1 MPRKKENK
9 NNGLPEITIKGKKK
23 PTKKNVG
30 RVKTAKKVVKKGK
43 TNLTNLTSLG
53 GKKPVDK
60 LGRDKSKV
68 EERIAK
74 KKALVL
80 EGLKDSFGIVTNAIA
95 KADVSNVTFYTWYRD
110 DKEFA
115 KGVDDIQ
122 GQIEIIVDD
131 RIKQGILNNDGAM
144 IRFYASACMK
154 KYRNKVGIGQGE
166 DLEPFEFI
174 IKTKKIT
181 DNDNGED

>member
-9 NNGLPEITIKGKKK
+9 NNGLPEIIIKGKKK
-23 PTKKNVG
+23 PIKKNVG
-30 RVKTAKKVVKKGK
+30 KVKVVKKVVNK
-43 TNLTNLTSLG
+43 NNKLNKPKG
-53 GKKPVDK
+53 GKK
-60 LGRDKSKV
+60 GRANENYDDTKIQ
-68 EERIAK
+68 ERIAK

-110 DKEFA
+110 DKDFA

-122 GQIEIIVDD
+122 GQIEVIVDD

-154 KYRNKVGIGQGE
+154 KYRNKLGIGQGE

-181 DNDNGED
+181 DDENAED